1 MNTPEL
7 QQLKMKWLAAKE
19 AGDVQTQLGLLR
31 DHPGEQAALTDF
43 IAAYYATG
51 GAASLAQDTPLL
63 DLTMRACQSALERV
77 FEEQA
82 AVATLGE
89 LRKSRSMSKVDV
101 ARGLRLTVDVWNK
114 FEGGAIELIS
124 LSQRQ
129 LERLA
134 QFFQVSIDQFSSLL
148 DNSQPAV
155 TLNRRQT
162 RTAATSEQQGP
173 EKQSFAE
180 AIARSTMSRA
190 DRQFWLDE

>member
-51 GAASLAQDTPLL
+51 GAASFAQDTPLL

-89 LRKSRSMSKVDV
+89 LRKSRNMSKVDV
-101 ARGLRLTVDVWNK
+101 AKGLRLTVDVWNK

-134 QFFQVSIDQFSSLL
+134 QFFQVSIDQFGSLL

-162 RTAATSEQQGP
+162 RTAANSEQQGP